1 MGKSET
7 RKMKIT
13 TKDISSAINEAIN
26 KSKSGL
32 MDMTG
37 DSENHSIIEPVA
49 EPSIEDVPVDA
60 GGEENVEVTDDT
72 TIAGDE
78 GMLDDTLTP
87 SSPPSGLLDILNTFD
102 EAKSNISKIAVEE
115 QNEDIKKALYA
126 YYEKI
131 GKLSLELIK
140 DFQISH

>member
-126 YYEKI
+126 YYENI

-140 DFQISH
+140 AFQISH